1 MTVLR
6 ERKRDAGGISMI
18 GFDLHE
24 VGRACADHGWT
35 VR

>member
-6 ERKRDAGGISMI
+6 ERKRDVT

-24 VGRACADHGWT
+24 VGRACTDHGWT
-35 VR
+35 VG